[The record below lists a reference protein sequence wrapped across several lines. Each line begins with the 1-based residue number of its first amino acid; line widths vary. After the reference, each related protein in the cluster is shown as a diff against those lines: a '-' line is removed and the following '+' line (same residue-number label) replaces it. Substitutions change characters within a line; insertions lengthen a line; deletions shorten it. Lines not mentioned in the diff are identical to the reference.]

1 MTDNIDTVLFWESQG
16 DNRPNKCRIRIY
28 WVTWEKAIVIATD
41 ITDRPGKKIANVT
54 QEIINFVSN
63 LYDLFP
69 NKMMLVEHYSPGIL
83 LDKDTYLQVFVI
95 NNEAMRYQIDKSKL
109 TQLLGTAI

>member
-1 MTDNIDTVLFWESQG
+1 MTDNIDTVLFWESEG
-16 DNRPNKCRIRIY
+16 DDRPNKCRIRIY

-41 ITDRPGKKIANVT
+41 ITDNPGKKIANVT

-69 NKMMLVEHYSPGIL
+69 NKMMLVEHYPPSIL
-83 LDKDTYLQVFVI
+83 PNRDTYFQVFVI
-95 NNEAMRYQIDKSKL
+95 NNEAMRHEIDKSKL
-109 TQLLGTAI
+109 TQLLGKPI